1 MKSIRGVYYDLS
13 ESDYVFEYKD
23 MKFYFSS
30 QFYLNKFI
38 TKYKDFVSTESLKQ
52 DIYFNATGNYDRI
65 LLLKLYRQIEKRG
78 FRVIYKNRYLQ
89 IPYNLVCEVI

>member
-13 ESDYVFEYKD
+13 ESDYIYEYKD

-30 QFYLNKFI
+30 QSYLTKFI
-38 TKYKDFVSTESLKQ
+38 EKQKDFIALESIKM
-52 DIYFNATGNYDRI
+52 DIYFNATGQYDRI
-65 LLLKLYRQIEKRG
+65 LLLKLYRKIEKRG
-78 FRVIYKNRYLQ
+78 FKVLYKNRNLQ

>member
-1 MKSIRGVYYDLS
+1 MKSTRGIYYNLD
-13 ESDYVFEYKD
+13 ESTYIFEYKD

-30 QFYLNKFI
+30 KTYLTKFI
-38 TKYKDFVSTESLKQ
+38 AKHLDFIALESVKM
-52 DIYFNATGNYDRI
+52 DIYFNCTGTYDRI
-65 LLLKLYRQIEKRG
+65 LLLKLYRKIEKRG